1 MINVNEKKN
10 ILIIGITGFLGRNL
24 IKFITKKYNEKY
36 NIYGTGNT
44 KDKINELTNTYNIP
58 IFQVNVLDDF
68 SNLESIFKRYNFDY
82 VINTVALK
90 HVNIAEDHPSKAVE
104 LNLVYTLNLLNLAKK
119 YDIINLIN
127 ISSNKANHPVNIYG
141 MTKHLMEKMTLEY
154 NYSIYQGVN
163 FFWSDNSVLDVW
175 YNRIKG
181 NKNIYVNDNNQERYF
196 IEIENVCNDILTNL
210 NNKGIKII
218 SNNLFKVRIIDLFN
232 TMILYFNH
240 DKNKCNY
247 NKSEINEK
255 IKDDL
260 SIDINIKYLTIEEIS
275 EKIKNYSF
283 T

>member
-1 MINVNEKKN
+1 MTDINEKNN

-24 IKFITKKYNEKY
+24 IKFITKNYNEKY

-44 KDKINELTNTYNIP
+44 KYKINKLINTYNIP
-58 IFQVNVLDDF
+58 IIQVNVLDDF
-68 SNLESIFKRYNFDY
+68 SNLENIFKMYKFDY

-127 ISSNKANHPVNIYG
+127 ISSNKANNPINIYG
-141 MTKHLMEKMTLEY
+141 MTKYLMEKMTLEY

-163 FFWSDNSVLDVW
+163 FFWSDNSVLDIW
-175 YNRIKG
+175 YNRIKD

-210 NNKGIKII
+210 NNRGIKII

-232 TMILYFNH
+232 AMILHFNY
-240 DKNKCNY
+240 DKKKCNY